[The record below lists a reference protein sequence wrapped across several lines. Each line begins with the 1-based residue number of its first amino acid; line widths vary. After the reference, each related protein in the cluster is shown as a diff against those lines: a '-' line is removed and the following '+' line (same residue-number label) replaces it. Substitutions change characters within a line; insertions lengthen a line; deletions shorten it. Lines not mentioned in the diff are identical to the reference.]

1 MMTNSKANDDEV
13 TRLQARVKELEDEL
27 ARSQL
32 RARVDE
38 LEANLRS
45 PKTRPGTTPRES
57 TDPASEKSTDRIR
70 DSSYQAADTTIR
82 AVRGVTLASLVL
94 LRSAAHV
101 VTSFVDDVFEF
112 NRPADQDSARDMAR
126 RLPGDVYSGSLNA
139 IQRATNIPGEVIDAF
154 NKSNR
159 EARSIGNRVE
169 PRVQATTPAK
179 GASGPAPTTV
189 TVIFDRDIQPA
200 GQDFTPSILVK
211 RGSTPVGGTI
221 TTSGGNTIIWTPS
234 PPLVAGNYTV
244 TIFNI
249 ESSVE
254 SGSVPM
260 RTPCIFTFSVNAAR
274 A

>member
-1 MMTNSKANDDEV
+1 MNNSQATDDEV

-27 ARSQL
+27 ARRQL

-45 PKTRPGTTPRES
+45 PQTRAGTTSRES
-57 TDPASEKSTDRIR
+57 LDSANDSSMDRIR
-70 DSSYQAADTTIR
+70 ASSSQAADTTRR

-101 VTSFVDDVFEF
+101 FTSFVDDVFEL
-112 NRPADQDSARDMAR
+112 NRPTDQASAWDIAR
-126 RLPGDVYSGSLNA
+126 RMPGDVYSSSKNALN
-139 IQRATNIPGEVIDAF
+139 RATNIPGEVIDTF
-154 NKSNR
+154 NKSSRESCSLNNR
-159 EARSIGNRVE
+159 LE

-179 GASGPAPTTV
+179 GASGPAAAAV

-200 GQDFTPSILVK
+200 GQDFTSSMLVK
-211 RGSTPVGGTI
+211 RGSTALAGTI
-221 TTSGGNTIIWTPS
+221 TTSGGNTLIWTPS
-234 PPLVAGNYTV
+234 APLVAGNYTV
-244 TIFNI
+244 TLFNI
-249 ESSVE
+249 ESSGE

-260 RTPCIFTFSVNAAR
+260 RTPCIFTFAVNAAS